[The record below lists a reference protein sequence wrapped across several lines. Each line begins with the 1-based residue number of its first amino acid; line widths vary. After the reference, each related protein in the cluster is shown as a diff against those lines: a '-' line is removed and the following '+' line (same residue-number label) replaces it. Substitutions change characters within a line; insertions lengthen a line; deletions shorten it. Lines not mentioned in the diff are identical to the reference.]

1 MREWNGLDRGVDAG
15 EMPPVS
21 ERATSVRAFRVAVSG
36 LMLIL
41 VVWLLPAAP
50 ASASVDRSRDA
61 ARADLTRLEAQRAE
75 RWWEG
80 QVLAGSLAFADMPTD
95 QLSEAA
101 QVAWGAG
108 VTKDQLRAALFTDV
122 AREIFAGNA
131 AGGEG
136 QPSPYL
142 KYFTNNPAQ
151 LGPLGDLL
159 TTSRSYVVG
168 PGGTQDEL
176 FARFT
181 GLRESYLASLG
192 LVEVSGRI
200 VDPRNPYLTP
210 YFASLF
216 LGPPAPLPQPAIA
229 LNVGGP

>member
-1 MREWNGLDRGVDAG
+1 MRDWKGLDRGRDGA

-36 LMLIL
+36 VMLIL
-41 VVWLLPAAP
+41 AAWLVPAAP
-50 ASASVDRSRDA
+50 AFASVEGSRSTS
-61 ARADLTRLEAQRAE
+61 RADLRPLEAQRAE

-80 QVLAGSLAFADMPTD
+80 QVRAGSLAFADMPTD

-101 QVAWGAG
+101 QVAWAAG

-131 AGGEG
+131 AGGQG

-142 KYFTNNPAQ
+142 EYFANNPAQ
-151 LGPLGDLL
+151 LGPLGDFLSA
-159 TTSRSYVVG
+159 SRSYVVG

-192 LVEVSGRI
+192 LVEVNGRI

-216 LGPPAPLPQPAIA
+216 LGPPAPLPQPDIA
-229 LNVGGP
+229 LNVGGK